1 MTSYITQNTLQ
12 DSVSCESVGVHSG
25 AMTTLTLKP
34 AAENSGIVFVR
45 TDITDKNNVIPA
57 RWDMVTETQLCTVL
71 TNEDDVQIS
80 TVEHILSALW
90 GCGVDNA
97 IVEVSGYEI
106 PIMDGSAIEF
116 ISMIEKAGIQEQS
129 APRKFLMVKSA
140 VSVDIDGKTA
150 SLRPAATQSFHFEIE
165 FDSKAIGHQR
175 HDFFFTELSYKET
188 ISKARTFGFLHE
200 VEALRSMGLAR
211 GGSLDNAIVIDGDTV
226 LNAGGLRYDNE
237 FVRHK
242 ILDALG
248 DLLLSGGQII
258 GHYDGI
264 KAGHHMNN
272 QILRKLFA
280 TQDAWEFVALTEEQ
294 HRALTSTGQNIEQ
307 QGRMKKVAPFVV
319 VGNAQREQ
327 IAVAR

>member
-1 MTSYITQNTLQ
+1 MSSYITQNTLQ
-12 DSVSCESVGVHSG
+12 NDVSCESVGVHSG

-34 AAENSGIVFVR
+34 APENSGIVFVR
-45 TDITDKNNVIPA
+45 TDVTDKNNKIPA
-57 RWDMVTETQLCTVL
+57 RWDLVTETQLCTVL
-71 TNEDDVQIS
+71 TNDDGVQIS
-80 TVEHILSALW
+80 TVEHVLSALW

-97 IVEVSGYEI
+97 IIEVSGYEI

-116 ISMIEKAGIQEQS
+116 IDMIKKAGICPQDARRQ
-129 APRKFLMVKSA
+129 FLMVKSA
-140 VSVDIDGKTA
+140 VSVDIDGKTS
-150 SLRPAATQSFHFEIE
+150 SLRPSATQSFHFEIE

-175 HDFFFTELSYKET
+175 HDFFFTELAYQET

-211 GGSLDNAIVIDGDTV
+211 GGSLDNAIVIDGDDI

-248 DLLLSGGQII
+248 DLLLAGGQII

-272 QILRKLFA
+272 QVLRKLFD
-280 TQDAWEFVALTEEQ
+280 TDGAWEFVELTEDQ
-294 HRALTSTGQNIEQ
+294 YRAMTSTSKTMGDFEKT
-307 QGRMKKVAPFVV
+307 GTFVV
-319 VGNAQREQ
+319 MGQSNLEQVAANAR
-327 IAVAR
+327 